1 MEYNF
6 YKLYKNKTV
15 QLKKS
20 VSQQNYIINKLVKI
34 KFHNDKTT
42 N

>member
-20 VSQQNYIINKLVKI
+20 VSQQNYKQ
-34 KFHNDKTT
+34 TS
-42 N
+42 

>member
-6 YKLYKNKTV
+6 YKLYENKTA

-20 VSQQNYIINKLVKI
+20 VSQQNYKQ
-34 KFHNDKTT
+34 TS
-42 N
+42 